1 VSETQA
7 ADAATGRKQQML
19 HAAAEL
25 ISARGFGDTRIADV
39 ARRSGVSPALV
50 IYYFGS
56 RDRLLIDALRYSDE
70 IFYAAAE
77 KLLVGLTSSRA
88 KLEGLV
94 RLTLG
99 PDSVTEFPGS
109 WGLWLDTWAQ
119 AYRHPEVASGRLELE
134 QRWRD
139 LIMDIVKQGRRDGDV
154 GKVDAARFAATF
166 SALLDGLSIQVALK
180 DPLVDAATAC
190 DIAMNLVDRELGLTA
205 PTKPAKTA
213 KPAKSRKAKKLS

>member
-1 VSETQA
+1 
-7 ADAATGRKQQML
+7 ML

-56 RDRLLIDALRYSDE
+56 RDRLLVDALRYSDE

-77 KLLVGLTSSRA
+77 KKLVGLDSTRA

-94 RLTLG
+94 GLTLG

-109 WGLWLDTWAQ
+109 WGLWLDTCAQ
-119 AYRHPEVASGRLELE
+119 AYRHPEVASGHRELE

-139 LIMDIVKQGRRDGDV
+139 LISDIVRQGRRDGDI
-154 GKVDAARFAATF
+154 GKVDEARFAATF

-180 DPLVDAATAC
+180 DPLMDAATAC
-190 DIAMNLVDRELGLTA
+190 DIAMTLVDGELGFTA
-205 PTKPAKTA
+205 PA
-213 KPAKSRKAKKLS
+213 KPRKSKKRS

>member
-1 VSETQA
+1 
-7 ADAATGRKQQML
+7 ML

-77 KLLVGLTSSRA
+77 SLLVDLHSTRA

-99 PDSVTEFPGS
+99 PQSVTEFPGS

-119 AYRHPEVASGRLELE
+119 AYRYPEVSRGRLELE
-134 QRWRD
+134 VRWRD
-139 LIMDIVKQGRRDGDV
+139 LIVDIVRQGTHDGEI
-154 GKVDAARFAATF
+154 GKVDEARFAATF
-166 SALLDGLSIQVALK
+166 SALLDGLSIMVALQ
-180 DPLVDAATAC
+180 DPIVDDSVAC
-190 DIAMNLVDRELGLTA
+190 DIAMDMVDRELGFSSS
-205 PTKPAKTA
+205 PKRKPVK
-213 KPAKSRKAKKLS
+213 KSG

>member
-1 VSETQA
+1 VRKTAPVSAKESPE
-7 ADAATGRKQQML
+7 AATGRRQQML

-25 ISARGFGDTRIADV
+25 ISAKGFGDTRIADV

-77 KLLVGLTSSRA
+77 KQLIGMSSARA

-99 PDSVTEFPGS
+99 PGAVKEFPGS

-119 AYRHPEVASGRLELE
+119 SYRHPEVAGGRLELE
-134 QRWRD
+134 KRWRD
-139 LIMDIVKQGRRDGDV
+139 LISDIVRQGRRDGDI
-154 GKVDAARFAATF
+154 GKVDEPRFAATF
-166 SALLDGLSIQVALK
+166 SALLDGLSIMVALE
-180 DPLVDAATAC
+180 DPLVDADAAC

-205 PTKPAKTA
+205 PAKPRKKPKKKPA
-213 KPAKSRKAKKLS
+213 

>member
-1 VSETQA
+1 MSVTEGSE
-7 ADAATGRKQQML
+7 AATGRRQQML

-39 ARRSGVSPALV
+39 ASRSGVSPALV

-56 RDRLLIDALRYSDE
+56 RDRLLVDALRYSDE

-77 KLLVGLTSSRA
+77 TLLVGVDAARD
-88 KLEGLV
+88 KLETLV

-119 AYRHPEVASGRLELE
+119 AYRYPEVARGRSELE

-139 LIMDIVKQGRRDGDV
+139 LIADIVREGQRAGDI
-154 GKVDAARFAATF
+154 GAVDEARFAATF
-166 SALLDGLSIQVALK
+166 SALLDGLSIQVALQ
-180 DPLVDAATAC
+180 DPQVDATTAC
-190 DIAMNLVDRELGLTA
+190 EIAMPCGCCVVPD
-205 PTKPAKTA
+205 
-213 KPAKSRKAKKLS
+213 